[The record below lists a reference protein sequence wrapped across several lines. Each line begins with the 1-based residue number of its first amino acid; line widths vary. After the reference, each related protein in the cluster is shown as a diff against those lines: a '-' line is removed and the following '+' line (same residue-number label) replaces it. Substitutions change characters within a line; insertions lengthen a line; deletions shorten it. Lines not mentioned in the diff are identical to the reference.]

1 MHLVCPECAV
11 VNRVPDERLGDGPIC
26 GTCKTPLMAPEPFVL
41 TDASFSQFIAHS
53 GLPVVVDFWASWCG
67 PCKMM
72 APHFADAAKQMPR
85 VRFAKVDTET
95 ATQTAARF
103 AIRSIPTLI
112 VFSGGQEVARQ
123 PGAMQ
128 VGDIVRWVLAHAA
141 TR

>member
-1 MHLVCPECAV
+1 M
-11 VNRVPDERLGDGPIC
+11 
-26 GTCKTPLMAPEPFVL
+26 
-41 TDASFSQFIAHS
+41 
-53 GLPVVVDFWASWCG
+53 VDFWESWCG
-67 PCKMM
+67 PCTMT
-72 APHFADAAKQMPR
+72 APHFADAAKQFPH
-85 VRFAKVDTET
+85 VSFAKVDTET

-103 AIRSIPTLI
+103 AIRSIATLI